1 MLHQKKLKTI
11 LVIDDEEIVR
21 HSFCDFL
28 EDLGYQVIGAANG
41 KTGLV
46 LALASK
52 PDLILTDL
60 RMPLMGGI
68 EFIEKCTVALPD
80 TPVIVI
86 SGAGLMGDVVN
97 ALHLGAFDY
106 LTKPIRDPDLL
117 QAAVSRA
124 LEQVRLRQENTIYQ
138 QHLEELVEQRTIELS
153 VINTELELHQQD
165 LEKLVSRRTK
175 ELQVV
180 INNLKDTQQQL
191 IDSAKM
197 ASLGRLVAGVSHELN
212 TPLGICLTFI
222 SSLGQK
228 INDFEKDFV
237 KGVLRR
243 EDFEN
248 FLSSAQESSAIVINN
263 LTQASELVQ
272 NFKMVSVDVSS
283 DMRRKFDIVAYF
295 NNVINSLKPELFDTQ
310 VTIHSAPEYRYIID
324 SYPGLFSQILTNLV
338 MNSMTHGFTGGFKGH
353 IKIELYYEGNLL
365 VISYKDNGCGVSEE
379 VKAQMYEPFFTTAR
393 GTGGSGL
400 GLNILYNL
408 VVNNLSGTV
417 RCYSELNEG
426 VEFLIKLPM
435 SSKTE

>member
-1 MLHQKKLKTI
+1 LLQKQRDQTI
-11 LVIDDEEIVR
+11 LVIEDEEIIR

-28 EDLGYQVIGAANG
+28 EDLGYRVIDAANG
-41 KTGLV
+41 KIGLDI
-46 LALASK
+46 ALANK

-68 EFIEKCTVALPD
+68 EFLEKCTVVLPH
-80 TPVIVI
+80 TPIIVI

-124 LEQVRLRQENTIYQ
+124 LEQVRLKQENTIYQ
-138 QHLEELVEQRTIELS
+138 QYLEELVEQRTAELS
-153 VINTELELHQQD
+153 VTNVELELHQRD
-165 LEKLVSRRTK
+165 LEHLVNKRTQ
-175 ELQVV
+175 ELEEV
-180 INNLKDTQQQL
+180 IDNLKNTQQQL

-197 ASLGRLVAGVSHELN
+197 ASLGRLVAGISHELN

-228 INDFEKDFV
+228 LNSFEKDIV

-248 FLSSAQESSAIVINN
+248 FLYSAQESSAIVVNN
-263 LTQASELVQ
+263 LTQVSELVK

-283 DMRRKFDIVAYF
+283 DMRRKFDLVSYF
-295 NNVINSLKPELFDTQ
+295 KNVMNSLKPELFETQ
-310 VTIHSAPEYRYIID
+310 VSINFSHKYRYIID

-338 MNSMTHGFTGGFKGH
+338 MNSMTHGFTKHFKGH
-353 IKIELYYEGNLL
+353 IEIELYYEDGLL
-365 VISYKDNGCGVSEE
+365 VISYKDNGCGISEE
-379 VKAQMYEPFFTTAR
+379 VKAKMYEPFFTTAR

-408 VVNNLSGTV
+408 VVNNLSGKV
-417 RCYSELNEG
+417 DCYSNINEG
-426 VEFLIKLPM
+426 VEFLIKFPVPLND
-435 SSKTE
+435 